1 MRVFKPLARVVVKTR
16 AARAERS
23 LERLVFWVERLA
35 DKRHLFCFADSA
47 HELRNARAH
56 PRRERCARRRNHG
69 RGQNCARKAL
79 GMPLQRHSADCAA
92 HRMRIQA
99 ERQVFR
105 ARQNDVIHERFQ
117 IVYVIR
123 KMIDVRQPRF
133 LN

>member
-1 MRVFKPLARVVVKTR
+1 MPAPIHDGNGALDGAIMGAV
-16 AARAERS
+16 
-23 LERLVFWVERLA
+23 
-35 DKRHLFCFADSA
+35 
-47 HELRNARAH
+47 
-56 PRRERCARRRNHG
+56 
-69 RGQNCARKAL
+69 QNCARKAL

>member
-1 MRVFKPLARVVVKTR
+1 
-16 AARAERS
+16 
-23 LERLVFWVERLA
+23 
-35 DKRHLFCFADSA
+35 
-47 HELRNARAH
+47 
-56 PRRERCARRRNHG
+56 
-69 RGQNCARKAL
+69 
-79 GMPLQRHSADCAA
+79 MPLQRHSADCAA